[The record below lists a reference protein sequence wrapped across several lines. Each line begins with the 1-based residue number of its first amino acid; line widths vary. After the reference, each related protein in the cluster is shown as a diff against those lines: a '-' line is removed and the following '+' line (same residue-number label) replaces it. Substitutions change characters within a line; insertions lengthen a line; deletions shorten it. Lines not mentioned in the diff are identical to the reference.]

1 MKNKWVFL
9 LLLLF
14 IIPLVIAQISD
25 EEILTITITAD
36 GKAKVNQIL
45 HPATYLSSINVE
57 AVSENISKI
66 LATDEKNVF
75 LGTTLE
81 GNSLKILSLGAAK
94 VNLSY
99 EADIISYESGIFK
112 VKYQNNKE
120 STLILPPLSNLVGL
134 NSIPKDIDDKTF
146 RLSPGSISLSYSIRE
161 VGLQSFDVT
170 SGGISHPIELMTGA
184 KISDFK
190 GNNNEIS
197 FLVED
202 KATILAIIP
211 TTLFEDVD
219 DASLNGDDVDFKVYY
234 QNSTHS
240 WIRIDPHENGLVKI
254 SAILTAN
261 NDGGGCLIA
270 TATYG
275 SEMSSQVQFLREI
288 RDNTVMSTALG
299 TAFMSGFNQLYYSF
313 SPTIADLERQN
324 PIFKEIVKI
333 GITPLLSTLSIL
345 SFVEIESE
353 QEMLGYGIMIIL
365 MNVGIYFILPVL
377 TFVGIK
383 TIRTRQQH
391 HSNQMIILNLAY
403 RLRMNKSLFGILLL
417 FVMLVTVPTAMSE
430 VFAQAGPPPD
440 PPPEPKPSPLEI
452 ALTMTM
458 EQALAALGDDAPPS
472 AEELYQIGLDA
483 MIAALELESE
493 GMLDEA
499 EESAIVAMALF
510 EDTTTIMSKSGFG
523 EAFDTASE
531 QGLENGQGLGVGGI
545 SPGIMKQLNF
555 ATIFAVFED
564 INESEGEG
572 ERLKSL
578 ILSNNINV
586 DFSDYDGEINLAKQ
600 ALANGDI
607 PNAQAKLEIA
617 NELLEQLYNDMNEL
631 ASEVNEDEVQEFAE
645 KAIQEIENLLENGN
659 QLGLTQNTINELTAT
674 LETLRN
680 GDTNEI
686 LEKTS
691 GNSEYAKEMRESK
704 GNSENAPGQNDDA
717 PGNSENAPGQNDDAP
732 GNSPVPNE
740 IPGQGAA
747 GENPSEQVSENAQGL
762 GFSPKQWAAI
772 W

>member
-66 LATDEKNVF
+66 LATDEKNVL

-170 SGGISHPIELMTGA
+170 SGGISHPIELITGA

-219 DASLNGDDVDFKVYY
+219 DASLNGDDVDFKAYY
-234 QNSTHS
+234 QNSTHL

-377 TFVGIK
+377 TSSI
-383 TIRTRQQH
+383 IRTR
-391 HSNQMIILNLAY
+391 
-403 RLRMNKSLFGILLL
+403 LL
-417 FVMLVTVPTAMSE
+417 
-430 VFAQAGPPPD
+430 
-440 PPPEPKPSPLEI
+440 
-452 ALTMTM
+452 
-458 EQALAALGDDAPPS
+458 
-472 AEELYQIGLDA
+472 Y
-483 MIAALELESE
+483 
-493 GMLDEA
+493 
-499 EESAIVAMALF
+499 
-510 EDTTTIMSKSGFG
+510 
-523 EAFDTASE
+523 
-531 QGLENGQGLGVGGI
+531 
-545 SPGIMKQLNF
+545 
-555 ATIFAVFED
+555 
-564 INESEGEG
+564 
-572 ERLKSL
+572 
-578 ILSNNINV
+578 
-586 DFSDYDGEINLAKQ
+586 
-600 ALANGDI
+600 
-607 PNAQAKLEIA
+607 
-617 NELLEQLYNDMNEL
+617 
-631 ASEVNEDEVQEFAE
+631 
-645 KAIQEIENLLENGN
+645 
-659 QLGLTQNTINELTAT
+659 
-674 LETLRN
+674 
-680 GDTNEI
+680 
-686 LEKTS
+686 
-691 GNSEYAKEMRESK
+691 
-704 GNSENAPGQNDDA
+704 
-717 PGNSENAPGQNDDAP
+717 
-732 GNSPVPNE
+732 
-740 IPGQGAA
+740 
-747 GENPSEQVSENAQGL
+747 
-762 GFSPKQWAAI
+762 
-772 W
+772 